1 MKRVLSIALA
11 FFIAVSLTA
20 CAGQGSEQA
29 VQDSVSQ
36 QTSSA
41 ESVQQDQSESKS
53 ESSVQQSSAEV
64 SKEESSKEESS
75 EQESSQEHSEEE
87 SKQQQ
92 SKQESKPEQQQSKQE
107 SKPETAA
114 VQTKTSSKSY
124 VPVSAIS
131 LSASSLKLYKGSSYV
146 LSATIYPADATN
158 LQFDWVWCTDGI
170 ISISPDGTI
179 TANEVGRTE
188 VKAVTSNEREAVCTI
203 EVVEKPA
210 YTAPQPQLQPQ
221 PEYQPTDPVNP
232 DPPVYYP
239 VPEPTGSY
247 VDPSW
252 FDDAVFVGDSVS
264 VKLQYY
270 ADNGSLGNASFLCAV
285 SLGYNN
291 ALWDINRRGN
301 VHPLLNGKKVTVD
314 EGVRLIGKK
323 KVFIMLG
330 MNDIGMGVDFAINGM
345 MKLTDRILQKTPD
358 AQIYIQSVT
367 PLIKGIS
374 RRDKL
379 NNTNVA
385 LYNERA
391 RQVCEERG
399 FVFVNVAEAISD
411 GQGNLIYS
419 YCGDPGYMGLHFS
432 NAGCEKWVEY
442 LRSHVA

>member
-1 MKRVLSIALA
+1 MIMKVICTLFSVIMMGCSYSQKQNNTQSDNANTKNIFSETTETGNNLS
-11 FFIAVSLTA
+11 
-20 CAGQGSEQA
+20 
-29 VQDSVSQ
+29 DN
-36 QTSSA
+36 
-41 ESVQQDQSESKS
+41 
-53 ESSVQQSSAEV
+53 
-64 SKEESSKEESS
+64 
-75 EQESSQEHSEEE
+75 
-87 SKQQQ
+87 

-252 FDDAVFVGDSVS
+252 FDDAVFVGDSVTL
-264 VKLQYY
+264 KLSYY
-270 ADNGSLGNASFLCAV
+270 ADGGALGNAEFLCAG

-291 ALWDINRRGN
+291 ALWDIDHPDN
-301 VHPLLNGKKVTVD
+301 VHPLYKGRKVTVD
-314 EGVRLIGKK
+314 DGLAKIGRNKII
-323 KVFIMLG
+323 IMLG
-330 MNDIGMGVDFAINGM
+330 MNDIGLYGVSGAIDGM
-345 MKLTDRILQKTPD
+345 NKLTDRIEAKCPD
-358 AQIYIQSVT
+358 AQIYIESVT
-367 PLIKGIS
+367 PMLEECQL
-374 RRDKL
+374 RDL
-379 NNTNVA
+379 NNTTIRQFDEQV
-385 LYNERA
+385 ER
-391 RQVCEERG
+391 VCNQKG
-399 FVFVNVAEAISD
+399 YIYLDIASAVDD
-411 GQGNLIYS
+411 GYGNLIS
-419 YCGDPGYMGLHFS
+419 GYCSDPGAMGLHFS
-432 NAGCEKWVEY
+432 DAGCAAWVER
-442 LRSHVA
+442 LKETVM